1 MSSIL
6 GNGVLVA
13 VVLAAVAYTGDSMM
27 TDVTDPEKD
36 RRLSKTEVRHR
47 FQRPVH
53 ELINEIGEG
62 RGML

>member
-27 TDVTDPEKD
+27 TDVADPEKD

>member
-27 TDVTDPEKD
+27 TNVTDPEKD
-36 RRLSKTEVRHR
+36 RRLSKTEVRRR

>member
-36 RRLSKTEVRHR
+36 RRLSKTEIRHR